1 MAPLDPQSLLK
12 ALNELLGP
20 NGAIVGTTE
29 AVRVAN
35 LMKDANKLV
44 SKCVYINI
52 LKVETPAEILEKLIC
67 SGGWDT
73 INEWLQDAKE
83 SENFPLLVE
92 ILKVYQLLPIT
103 VDILKTNNA
112 AKTIKQ
118 LCKSDNENTKTLATN
133 IFDEWMKKVKGN
145 NNNSDDKSKKKKD
158 KKDKDRDEKKDK
170 DEKKDS
176 KKSSSSKSDSKTNSE
191 HKSSHHSEHRSSS
204 EHRNSSDS
212 KSKSRDSKHES
223 SHHNH
228 KSDSSKKNRDRDRKI
243 EEENTDSN
251 SNDSVDSDDK
261 VTVRQGSGLKLHIK
275 LGNDKERTTSK
286 SDETDKKRMSTV
298 KRPPSKF
305 RSTGLEEASVLS
317 KLPKNADLTKPI
329 PKRTGSDIKSELP
342 SKRSRP
348 NMPPPL
354 SVPSPS
360 TSSSLSSTSSN
371 SPQSPGEIHG
381 KIKIIP
387 ARPKPNHVIHE
398 SSGFMNSLDVG
409 RPYGALKKK
418 RRLSGATATPPS
430 KSSNSGVPPTTP
442 PSPISPTSA
451 IAKNLPTVPSFYKDT
466 QEDNAEE
473 TKGEEKIT
481 NPTNETND
489 EAEIK
494 AEPSEEKENKPEV
507 EKVEDRSPSPELSSA
522 GKESKGLLTTG
533 ATKVKKKKKSVTW
546 KDDNEIKEIFYFEM
560 DEDERVN
567 VNRPKD
573 FNQAQRN
580 EMMADRR
587 AFESSVRMKNDHM
600 QEQITWYRPK
610 IVEGYKVFDYGK
622 DSKEKT
628 IQKLREQSVLQALFF
643 NRNMLPDNPQEPD
656 PEHEEPQEPK
666 IIPVDDPDLMIE
678 MFRRFLHIVVHK
690 RKIEQRMSGGE
701 EFLYNYDSHPQAVQN
716 KAAVPP
722 MEAKIDP
729 LFQPPMNPQQPPAPG
744 PGGFNLPP
752 GLQLPPDLANILSH
766 LQNTQSNPNDPVMS
780 QVQQI
785 LNNIMC
791 GGNEQSY
798 EQLQQIQQIMNSQM
812 GLPPDGMMQGP
823 PPGMPMM
830 GMPPG
835 GPPMGPRTLLG
846 NAPPGFMPQ
855 RPMGPGPGPNRFGPP
870 GNWGPQGNMGGPPPM
885 GQQGGKFRGGMR
897 GQGQGRGP
905 RGGRGGNF
913 RVLCRHFAS
922 GQCRMGN
929 NCTFLHP
936 GINGPP
942 LTEEM
947 LNNQGNS

>member
-1 MAPLDPQSLLK
+1 MAPLDPQQLLK

-20 NGAIVGTTE
+20 NGAIMGPSE

-44 SKCVYINI
+44 SKCIYINI
-52 LKVETPAEILEKLIC
+52 LKVETSAETLEKLLS

-73 INEWLQDAKE
+73 INSWLQEAKE
-83 SENFPLLVE
+83 TENYPLLVE

-103 VDILKTNNA
+103 VDILKKNNA

-118 LCKSDNENTKTLATN
+118 LCKSENENTKTLATN

-145 NNNSDDKSKKKKD
+145 NNNNDTKKKKD
-158 KKDKDRDEKKDK
+158 KVIDKDRDSEKKHS
-170 DEKKDS
+170 EKSS
-176 KKSSSSKSDSKTNSE
+176 KKSDSSSSSKGDSKSNSE
-191 HKSSHHSEHRSSS
+191 HRHSTENRTST
-204 EHRNSSDS
+204 DS
-212 KSKSRDSKHES
+212 KSKSRDSKHSHDS
-223 SHHNH
+223 SHHH
-228 KSDSSKKNRDRDRKI
+228 KSDSSKRSKEKDKKT
-243 EEENTDSN
+243 EEEDSN
-251 SNDSVDSDDK
+251 ANDSVESDDK

-275 LGNDKERTTSK
+275 LGSDKERTGTK
-286 SDETDKKRMSTV
+286 SDDTDKKRISTV

-305 RSTGLEEASVLS
+305 RSTGLEEASGPS
-317 KLPKNADLTKPI
+317 KLPKNADLSKPI

-354 SVPSPS
+354 SVPSA
-360 TSSSLSSTSSN
+360 SSSSTSTPSAT

-387 ARPKPNHVIHE
+387 ARPKPNHVLHE
-398 SSGFMNSLDVG
+398 SSGFMDSLDVG
-409 RPYGALKKK
+409 RPYGSLKKK
-418 RRLSGATATPPS
+418 RRLSGASTTPPS
-430 KSSNSGVPPTTP
+430 KSQSVPTTP
-442 PSPISPTSA
+442 PSPVSPTTA
-451 IAKNLPTVPSFYKDT
+451 IARSLPSVPSFYKDT
-466 QEDNAEE
+466 QETESTQDNED
-473 TKGEEKIT
+473 TKEEK
-481 NPTNETND
+481 
-489 EAEIK
+489 
-494 AEPSEEKENKPEV
+494 KE
-507 EKVEDRSPSPELSSA
+507 RSPSPTEVANGDDKSEVKSETSEENKDKTDNEKTVERSPSPTESLSATSA
-522 GKESKGLLTTG
+522 KESKGLLTTG
-533 ATKVKKKKKSVTW
+533 ATKVKKKKKSVSW
-546 KDDNEIKEIFYFEM
+546 KEDHEIKEIFYFEM
-560 DEDERVN
+560 DEEERVN

-600 QEQITWYRPK
+600 VEQITWYRPK
-610 IVEGYKVFDYGK
+610 VVIGYKVLDYGK

-643 NRNMLPDNPQEPD
+643 HKNMLPDNPQEPD
-656 PEHEEPQEPK
+656 MENEEPEEPK
-666 IIPVDDPDLMIE
+666 TIPVDD
-678 MFRRFLHIVVHK
+678 
-690 RKIEQRMSGGE
+690 MSGGE

-716 KAAVPP
+716 QGGVP
-722 MEAKIDP
+722 MEPIIDP
-729 LFQPPMNPQQPPAPG
+729 PFQQQINSQQPPTSGPGG
-744 PGGFNLPP
+744 PGGFSLPP

-766 LQNTQSNPNDPVMS
+766 MQNTQSNPNDPVMV

-785 LNNIMC
+785 LNNLMC
-791 GGNEQSY
+791 GGSEQSY

-812 GLPPDGMMQGP
+812 GLPADGMMQGP
-823 PPGMPMM
+823 PPGMGMM

-870 GNWGPQGNMGGPPPM
+870 GNWGPQGNMGGPQM
-885 GQQGGKFRGGMR
+885 GQQGGNFRGGMR

-922 GQCRMGN
+922 GKCRMGN
-929 NCTFLHP
+929 KCTFLHP

-942 LTEEM
+942 LSEQQMQQM
-947 LNNQGNS
+947 LDNPGNS